1 MTILIKQVC
10 PFFNLFI
17 LCFVFLSYLNQPACN
32 TLFKAN
38 FLKWPYKKDF
48 PVYTLH
54 CKDTSQQNHDH
65 NPHFIYPLL
74 DTLLKKER
82 KDEGAADLDLSFL
95 SQTVALENLP
105 VAFDDQ
111 IRLAAS

>member
-1 MTILIKQVC
+1 MFAYI
-10 PFFNLFI
+10 
-17 LCFVFLSYLNQPACN
+17 NQFACN
-32 TLFKAN
+32 NLFKAT
-38 FLKWPYKKDF
+38 FLKWLYKQDF

-54 CKDTSQQNHDH
+54 CKDTSQHNHDD
-65 NPHFIYPLL
+65 NPPFIYPLL

-82 KDEGAADLDLSFL
+82 TDEGSADLDLSFL
-95 SQTVALENLP
+95 SQTVACENLS